1 VAQHDSEATL
11 AAAVAIA
18 ELGQLAGGT
27 VRVIARRLTDAER
40 QIIFESNRT
49 ERRVLVAT
57 LHGCVEWSQ
66 HQAPGC
72 EEPMQAVGVVTTW
85 DHDSFKLGGWSFL
98 TNVPW
103 ESAVRVWWRDEAP
116 SDEEVKAILAEKEP
130 SR

>member
-1 VAQHDSEATL
+1 V
-11 AAAVAIA
+11 
-18 ELGQLAGGT
+18 ELGRLVGEA
-27 VRVIARRLTDAER
+27 VKVIAGRLTDAER

-72 EEPMQAVGVVTTW
+72 EEPMRAVGVVTTW

-116 SDEEVKAILAEKEP
+116 SDEEVKAILAEHACPAAHDSEED